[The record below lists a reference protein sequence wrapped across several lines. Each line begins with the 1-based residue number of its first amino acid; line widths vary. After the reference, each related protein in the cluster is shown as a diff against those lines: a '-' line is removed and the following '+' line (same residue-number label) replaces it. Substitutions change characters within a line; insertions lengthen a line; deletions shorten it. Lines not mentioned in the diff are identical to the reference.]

1 MPSRLTIREVRSASD
16 PAFDAA
22 HRLFRR
28 IFPRAELLPKREWA
42 YAMREREA
50 GLWTDLAWHMLVAE
64 RAGRLLGAAS
74 GSYVGNIN
82 VGIIGYIAVAPHRR
96 ARGIGPSLRRRLRM
110 AFERDAQR
118 VRGRSLK
125 ALVGEVRPDNPWLRT
140 LVRREGALALDFPY
154 YQPSLHRSAKPVPLV
169 LYYQPLRAPRSTLP
183 AADVRRLLYTM
194 WRRPYRIARPLSRPL
209 FRRMLKAL
217 EGRRTIGQRPLP
229 PLPKRASLV
238 VS

>member
-42 YAMREREA
+42 YAMRERDA
-50 GLWTDLAWHMLVAE
+50 GLWTDIDWHMLVAE
-64 RAGRLLGAAS
+64 RGGKLLGAAS

-82 VGIIGYIAVAPHRR
+82 VGVIGYIAVTPRTR
-96 ARGIGPSLRRRLRM
+96 SFGIGPKLRRKLRVT
-110 AFERDAQR
+110 FERDARR
-118 VRGRSLK
+118 VRGRPLK
-125 ALVGEVRPDNPWLRT
+125 ALVGEVRPDNPWLRS
-140 LVRREGALALDFPY
+140 LVRREGAVALDFPY

-169 LYYQPLRAPRSTLP
+169 LYYQPLGTRRSSLP
-183 AADVRRLLYTM
+183 ATEVRRLLYTM
-194 WRRPYRIARPLSRPL
+194 WRRPYRVARPLSRVP
-209 FRRMLKAL
+209 FRRMLKSL

-229 PLPKRASLV
+229 PPPHRAAPLV
-238 VS
+238 S